1 MIKQLRTKLIVALS
15 ALFAV
20 FAVMSV
26 IFAVTAKADEN
37 SSPSGD
43 GVNVVYSESF
53 DSIPEG
59 FDNLE
64 LFGDYGAVI
73 TNGSFTLPIDEAS
86 LPASNN
92 YEIEFDLFLKSSGNL
107 NVALKGLAVDRAS
120 GNPCDVFLRVEA
132 DGMYWILNANNTNHQ
147 IYNNSGDDHGALD
160 ATPVAL
166 LDGAAHVKIV
176 HFEGYVELWV
186 NGTRRIVTNL
196 NGFGNNSYNTRGFYD
211 EGKITGIEFAP
222 VSNNT
227 VCLDNI
233 VVSEAVGK
241 ATEYTASN
249 TSGELGAYTKVF
261 PLSAQNLY
269 RENYVIETTYKVE
282 DATKADY
289 YPTLRLFGINNSLSE
304 SYGFGENAY
313 FINVQSH
320 VSGNNFN
327 AGIYY
332 HTPEHLSGDWAGV
345 GGSEVVPAA
354 EDGTMVY
361 RLEVYG
367 DMLDFYLN
375 GTLVI
380 SKTFTELGFPKGAMQ
395 YIAIRDTNAAT
406 GTRWT
411 NFSYAGYEEQT
422 AATIKADKDRVL
434 TGETLTVTAEIF
446 GLKEGHEFFWYVD
459 GEKQTEE
466 GLVLTLENLPDGEHT
481 IVYKSE
487 TIESN
492 AVVVQSVNRR
502 INISSESEG
511 KKVYPTD
518 EIIVDAVLEGDF
530 TGETVKWYVNGE
542 AREETDE
549 KLTLSNLAA
558 GEYTICYKTETVSSN
573 EIVITVSEGFVTAV
587 TEKGS
592 YFNTESAV
600 FNAELT
606 GIREDAEIKWF
617 VDGAE
622 VAEATG
628 KTFTLSLA
636 DAEIGKQIMVKCT
649 ADGAES
655 AEVIISVVYDVQ
667 DKITGDENYKVLPQV
682 EIKTDGSYGDYAV
695 GTDEDGAY
703 LYCDKAGGPYWSY
716 PGEMPTGTAFIFSYK
731 LYVPEDINGKYFV
744 YPCLT
749 GMNSKYPNMSME
761 TAVEVNSNGLRPYI
775 KDQGT
780 NVSYDVG
787 EYGFGKN
794 LAYGEGIVDK
804 GWIDIAVAVD
814 GMYISMYING
824 EIVLFFRL
832 ATATVA
838 SGVGFNMWPDAGDT
852 IPVRM
857 KDIKFSY
864 IAQPAP
870 DLTDVTITVS
880 ETETAVGGS
889 VTLTARPNPF
899 NAEVDTILWYVNGT
913 AVEANGLTYTFN
925 AEEAGDYTIY
935 CVINGIKSNERTVT
949 VTAPAEEKG
958 GNQTL
963 LWSLVGVG
971 IGLVVIGAGLTVFFV
986 IRKKKKNK

>member
-73 TNGSFTLPIDEAS
+73 TNGSFLLPIDEAS

-92 YEIEFDLFLKSSGNL
+92 YEIEFDLHLKGEGNVI
-107 NVALKGLAVDRAS
+107 VALKGLAVDKTTETAR
-120 GNPCDVFLRVEA
+120 DVYLRVEA
-132 DGMYWILNANNTNHQ
+132 NGMYWILNADNTNNQ
-147 IYNNSGDDHGALD
+147 IYNNSGTDHGALD

-166 LDGAAHVKIV
+166 LDEAAHVKLV
-176 HFEGYVELWV
+176 HFDGYVELWV
-186 NGTRRIVTNL
+186 NGTRRIVTHL
-196 NGFGNNSYNTRGFYD
+196 SGFGNNNYNTRGVYG

-222 VSNNT
+222 QSNNIM
-227 VCLDNI
+227 CIDNI
-233 VVSEAVGK
+233 VVSEAEGK
-241 ATEYTASN
+241 ATEYTLAN
-249 TSGELGAYTKVF
+249 TSTELGAYNVVF

-269 RENYVIETTYKVE
+269 NENFVVETTYKVE
-282 DATKADY
+282 DTTKSDY
-289 YPTLRLFGINNSLSE
+289 YPTLRLFGINNSLFE
-304 SYGFGENAY
+304 QYGGENAY

-320 VSGNNFN
+320 VAEGNFN

-332 HTPEHLSGDWAGV
+332 HTPEHLNGDWAGV

-434 TGETLTVTAEIF
+434 TGEILTVTAEIF

-466 GLVLTLENLPDGEHT
+466 GLVLTLENLSDGEHT

-502 INISSESEG
+502 INISSENEG
-511 KKVYPTD
+511 EKVYPTD

-542 AREETDE
+542 EREETGE
-549 KLTLSNLAA
+549 KLTLTNLPA
-558 GEYTICYKTETVSSN
+558 GEYTICYKSATISSN

-622 VAEATG
+622 VADATG

-636 DAEIGKQIMVKCT
+636 DAEIGKQIIVKCT

-655 AEVIISVVYDVQ
+655 AEVIVSVVYDVQ

-682 EIKTDGSYGDYAV
+682 EIKADGSYGGYAV
-695 GTDEDGAY
+695 GSDEDGAY

-761 TAVEVNSNGLRPYI
+761 TAVEVNSTGLRPYI

-870 DLTDVTITVS
+870 DLTDVTITLS
-880 ETETAVGGS
+880 ETETTVGGS

-971 IGLVVIGAGLTVFFV
+971 IGLAVIGAGIGIFFA
-986 IRKKKKNK
+986 IRKKKNNK